1 MTVEQST
8 FPTPN
13 STGQL
18 SRADAALYLTRIGL
32 PHLSNDASPSLDL
45 LRQLQSHHITHVPF
59 ESTSI
64 HVPNWHDDEAD
75 IELGRGTT
83 VGLGEAAFRRIVHL
97 KRGGYC
103 FSINSTFAL
112 LLRWFGF
119 RVSEVAARVF
129 GAQGKD
135 PEDEEVG
142 WSWSPTS
149 HQCAVVD
156 WEGSEGRWFVDV
168 GFGSA
173 QSVIPFHDNAE
184 QTSLPPSERFLLRQV
199 PCLPITST
207 SLVPPADPLPYWIVS
222 HWESPPSSSPSKAGY
237 WSPVYAFTLSSI
249 STADFIVYN
258 HYNSTHPSAVFVNF
272 FVCTRLS
279 EDGSRRT
286 LYWKEGM
293 LEEKTGRRLAK
304 LQTTRPGQG
313 DREGEGKQEEW
324 VEMKVGSVKRCLK
337 EVFGMEFPRDYS
349 GN

>member
-8 FPTPN
+8 FPTTT
-13 STGQL
+13 SIGQL
-18 SRADAALYLTRIGL
+18 SRPDAQLYLTRIEL
-32 PHLSNDASPSLDL
+32 PHLLANDAAPPPSLDL

-64 HVPNWHDDEAD
+64 HVPDWSDEEAS

-83 VGLGEAAFRRIVHL
+83 VGLGQAAFHRIVHL

-129 GAQGKD
+129 GQQGAD
-135 PEDEEVG
+135 PEKVG

-173 QSVIPFHDNAE
+173 QSVYP
-184 QTSLPPSERFLLRQV
+184 
-199 PCLPITST
+199 
-207 SLVPPADPLPYWIVS
+207 
-222 HWESPPSSSPSKAGY
+222 
-237 WSPVYAFTLSSI
+237 
-249 STADFIVYN
+249 
-258 HYNSTHPSAVFVNF
+258 
-272 FVCTRLS
+272 
-279 EDGSRRT
+279 
-286 LYWKEGM
+286 
-293 LEEKTGRRLAK
+293 
-304 LQTTRPGQG
+304 
-313 DREGEGKQEEW
+313 
-324 VEMKVGSVKRCLK
+324 
-337 EVFGMEFPRDYS
+337 
-349 GN
+349 